1 MVLDEAFGSQSAPA
15 DHYLRRFVTQ
25 QKLTDTV
32 SEICPHLFPSHPP
45 HIELYLQ
52 EEFQTLGTQVQMQ
65 LTLTECFSKFQA
77 LDLMLPQ
84 DVAI

>member
-1 MVLDEAFGSQSAPA
+1 MKPLEASQPQLITKF
-15 DHYLRRFVTQ
+15 LRRFVTQ

-77 LDLMLPQ
+77 LDLMLTQ